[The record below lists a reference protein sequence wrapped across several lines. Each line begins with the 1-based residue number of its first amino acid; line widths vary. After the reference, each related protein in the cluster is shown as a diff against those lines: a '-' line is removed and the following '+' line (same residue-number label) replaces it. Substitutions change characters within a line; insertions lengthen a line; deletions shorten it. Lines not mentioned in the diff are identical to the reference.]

1 MMKTAVVFA
10 LIVCGAVS
18 ALSLAEDENNSVPAS
33 VIPAKEFNATTTI
46 TPTTMPPP
54 KTTTKPTPKPTTKPT
69 PKPTTTPPPKTT
81 TKPTPKPTTKP
92 TPKPTTTPPPKP
104 TTKPTPKPTTT
115 PPPKTTTKPTPK
127 PTTKPTPKPTT
138 KPTPKPTTKPTPPK
152 PTPPTKMNVGNYNV
166 TTDKKVICLVAQMAL
181 QIRLV
186 TPKEEGNFIVQPNMT
201 AANGGCQGTKANLT
215 LVFKEGSITFMFNK
229 STDNTVYVDA
239 LSFNLSYPLTAGGKT
254 RYTASNKSMHLFT
267 AKVGHSYSC
276 KSKSVDMGNGLYLD
290 VNQDK
295 MQAFNLTK
303 DSGFGTPDLCA
314 ADQPDYRVAIAV
326 GVTLLVLI
334 VIVVVAYLLGRRKRA
349 NGYQSL

>member
-18 ALSLAEDENNSVPAS
+18 ALSLAEDEKNPRSASMSPAE
-33 VIPAKEFNATTTI
+33 EFTNKTTTKP
-46 TPTTMPPP
+46 TPT
-54 KTTTKPTPKPTTKPT
+54 TTTKPTPKPTTKP
-69 PKPTTTPPPKTT
+69 PPT
-81 TKPTPKPTTKP
+81 
-92 TPKPTTTPPPKP
+92 
-104 TTKPTPKPTTT
+104 
-115 PPPKTTTKPTPK
+115 TTTKPTPK

-138 KPTPKPTTKPTPPK
+138 KPTPKPTTKPTPKPTTKPTPKPTTKPTPKPTPKPTTKPTPKPTPPK
-152 PTPPTKMNVGNYNV
+152 PTPPTQMNVGNYSV

-186 TPKEEGNFIVQPNMT
+186 TPKDKGNFIVQPNMT
-201 AANGGCQGTKANLT
+201 AAKGGCDGSKANLT
-215 LVFKEGSITFMFNK
+215 LVFKEGTIAFMFNK
-229 STDNTVYVDA
+229 SADNTVSVHA
-239 LSFNLSYPLTAGGKT
+239 LSFNLSYPLTPGGKT
-254 RYTASNKSMHLFT
+254 WYTASNKSMHLFK

-276 KSKSVDMGNGLYLD
+276 KSESVHMGNGLYLD

-303 DSGFGTPDLCA
+303 ASGFGTPDVCA

-334 VIVVVAYLLGRRKRA
+334 VIVVVAYLVGRRKRA